1 MTMPRVTKA
10 VLPAAGL
17 STRHLPAAKAQPKAM
32 FPVVDKPAIQYVV
45 EEAVAAGLD
54 DILIVTGRGT
64 RAIEDH
70 FDRAVE
76 LEVALEAKGK
86 HEELKLVREIT
97 DMATIHYVRQREARG
112 LGHAVSVA
120 RHHVGDEAFAV
131 LLPDDLMTRPVLQGM
146 LEVHDQTGRPVLA
159 LMEVGPDE
167 ISAYGCAAVEEGP
180 DGLVRVTGLV
190 EKPEPGE
197 APSNLAVMGRYIL
210 TSDIFGAIGR
220 VAPGKGGEI
229 QVTDAIA
236 LLLDDGVYGYTF
248 SEGRF
253 DTGNKLDYLKT
264 IVEYA
269 LVRDDLGPDFL
280 RFLRSVVGRGE
291 DLGG

>member
-1 MTMPRVTKA
+1 MTRRVSKA

-45 EEAVAAGLD
+45 EEAVDAGLC
-54 DILIVTGRGT
+54 DILIITGRGT

-86 HEELKLVREIT
+86 HDELKLVREIT
-97 DMATIHYVRQREARG
+97 DMATIHYVRQREAKG

-120 RHHVGDEAFAV
+120 REHVGDDAFAV
-131 LLPDDLMTRPVLQGM
+131 LLPDDLMAVPILGGM
-146 LEVHDQTGRPVLA
+146 IDIYERTGRPVLS

-167 ISAYGCAAVEEGP
+167 ISAYGCAAVETTD

-190 EKPEPGE
+190 EKPDPGE

-210 TSDIFGAIGR
+210 TSDIFPAIDGIP
-220 VAPGKGGEI
+220 PGKGGEI

-236 LLLDDGVYGYTF
+236 TLMDDGVYGYTF
-248 SEGRF
+248 TEGRY

-280 RFLRSVVGRGE
+280 AFLREVVGRP
-291 DLGG
+291 

>member
-1 MTMPRVTKA
+1 MTSSKRVTKA

-17 STRHLPAAKAQPKAM
+17 STRHLPASKAQPKAM
-32 FPVVDKPAIQYVV
+32 FPIVDKPAIQYVV
-45 EEAVAAGLD
+45 EEAVDAGLD

-86 HEELKLVREIT
+86 HDELKLVREIT
-97 DMATIHYVRQREARG
+97 DMATIHFVRQREAKG
-112 LGHAVSVA
+112 LGHAIAMA

-131 LLPDDLMTRPVLQGM
+131 LLPDDLMTTAILQGM
-146 LEVHDQTGRPVLA
+146 LEVHERTGRPVLS
-159 LMEVGPDE
+159 LMETTPE
-167 ISAYGCAAVEEGP
+167 EMSSYGCAAVEVQD

-190 EKPEPGE
+190 EKPPLGT

-210 TSDIFGAIGR
+210 TADVFAAIDE
-220 VAPGKGGEI
+220 VPPGVGGEI
-229 QVTDAIA
+229 QITDAIA
-236 LLLDDGVYGYTF
+236 MMMDEGVYGYTF
-248 SEGRF
+248 TEGRY

-264 IVEYA
+264 NVEYA
-269 LVRDDLGPDFL
+269 LLRDDLGPDF
-280 RFLRSVVGRGE
+280 RAFLREVLDR
-291 DLGG
+291 

>member
-1 MTMPRVTKA
+1 MTTGPSKRLTKA

-45 EEAVAAGLD
+45 EEAVDAGLD

-70 FDRAVE
+70 FDRAIE

-86 HEELKLVREIT
+86 HDELKLVREIT
-97 DMATIHYVRQREARG
+97 DMATIHYVRQLEAKG
-112 LGHAVSVA
+112 LGHAIATA

-131 LLPDDLMTRPVLQGM
+131 LLPDDLMTTPVLRGM
-146 LEVHDQTGRPVLA
+146 LQVHQRTGRPVLA
-159 LMEVGPDE
+159 LMEMSPEE
-167 ISAYGCAAVEEGP
+167 ISAYGCAAVEETG

-190 EKPEPGE
+190 EKPPAGT
-197 APSNLAVMGRYIL
+197 APSNLAVLGRYVL
-210 TSDIFGAIGR
+210 TTDVFAAIDA
-220 VAPGKGGEI
+220 VPPGVGGEI
-229 QVTDAIA
+229 QITDAIA
-236 LLLDDGVYGYTF
+236 ELIDDGVYGFRFT
-248 SEGRF
+248 SGRY

-264 IVEYA
+264 NVEYA
-269 LVRDDLGPDFL
+269 LARDDLGPEFRAFL
-280 RFLRSVVGRGE
+280 REVLDR
-291 DLGG
+291 

>member
-1 MTMPRVTKA
+1 MTTKPGVVTKA

-45 EEAVAAGLD
+45 EEAVDAGLD
-54 DILIVTGRGT
+54 DILIITGRGT

-76 LEVALEAKGK
+76 LEVTLEAKGK
-86 HEELKLVREIT
+86 HDDLKLVREIT
-97 DMATIHYVRQREARG
+97 EMANIHYVRQREAKG

-120 RHHVGDEAFAV
+120 RHHVGLDAFAV
-131 LLPDDLMTRPVLQGM
+131 LLPDDLMTRPVLRPM
-146 LEVHDQTGRPVLA
+146 LDIHQRTGRPVLA
-159 LMEVGPDE
+159 LMEVAPDE
-167 ISAYGCAAVEEGP
+167 ISAYGCAAVEVDG
-180 DGLVRVTGLV
+180 DGLVRVTGLI
-190 EKPEPGE
+190 EKPDAAE

-210 TSDIFGAIGR
+210 TSDIFGAIDN

-236 LLLDDGVYGYTF
+236 LLLEDGVYGYTF
-248 SEGRF
+248 PDGRF
-253 DTGNKLDYLKT
+253 DTGNKLDYLKAN
-264 IVEYA
+264 VEFA
-269 LVRDDLGPDFL
+269 LMRDDLGPDFL
-280 RFLRSVVGRGE
+280 AFLREVLARQ
-291 DLGG
+291 

>member
-1 MTMPRVTKA
+1 MSARRRVRKA

-45 EEAVAAGLD
+45 EEAVDAGLD

-86 HEELKLVREIT
+86 HDELKLIREINE
-97 DMATIHYVRQREARG
+97 MATIHYVRQREAKG
-112 LGHAVSVA
+112 LGHAISVA
-120 RHHVGDEAFAV
+120 PHHVGDEPFAV
-131 LLPDDLMTRPVLQGM
+131 LLPDDLMTTPVLQGM
-146 LEVHDQTGRPVLA
+146 LDVHERTGRPVL
-159 LMEVGPDE
+159 LLQELTPEE
-167 ISAYGCAAVEEGP
+167 ISAYGCAAVEQTD
-180 DGLVRVTGLV
+180 DGLVRITGLV
-190 EKPEPGE
+190 EKPPAGT
-197 APSNLAVMGRYIL
+197 APSNLAVLGRYIL
-210 TSDIFGAIGR
+210 TPDLFDALER
-220 VAPGKGGEI
+220 VEPGVGGEI

-236 LLLDDGVYGYTF
+236 MLIDEGVYGYTF
-248 SEGRF
+248 ESGRY

-264 IVEYA
+264 CVEYA
-269 LVRDDLGPDFL
+269 LARDDLGPEFLDFL
-280 RFLRSVVGRGE
+280 RGVVGRQ
-291 DLGG
+291 

>member
-1 MTMPRVTKA
+1 MTDTKRVTKA

-45 EEAVAAGLD
+45 EEAVDAGLS

-97 DMATIHYVRQREARG
+97 DMATIHYVRQKEARG
-112 LGHAVSVA
+112 LGHAVATA
-120 RHHVGDEAFAV
+120 RHHVGTEPFAV
-131 LLPDDLMTRPVLQGM
+131 LLPDDLMTTPVLQGM
-146 LEVHDQTGRPVLA
+146 LEVHERTGRPVLA

-167 ISAYGCAAVEEGP
+167 ISAYGCAAVEDAG

-190 EKPEPGE
+190 EKPDPGE

-210 TSDIFGAIGR
+210 TSDIFPAIER
-220 VAPGKGGEI
+220 VPAGKGGEI

-236 LLLDDGVYGYTF
+236 ALMDEGVYGYRFT
-248 SEGRF
+248 EGRY

-269 LVRDDLGPDFL
+269 LVRDDLGADFRAFL
-280 RFLRSVVGRGE
+280 REVLDR
-291 DLGG
+291 

>member
-1 MTMPRVTKA
+1 MTETKPVTKA

-45 EEAVAAGLD
+45 EEAVDAGLS

-97 DMATIHYVRQREARG
+97 DMATIHYVRQKEARG
-112 LGHAVSVA
+112 LGHAVATA
-120 RHHVGDEAFAV
+120 RHHVGDEPFAV
-131 LLPDDLMTRPVLQGM
+131 LLPDDLMTTPVLQGM
-146 LEVHDQTGRPVLA
+146 LEVHERTGRPVLA

-167 ISAYGCAAVEEGP
+167 ISAYGCAAVEDAG

-210 TSDIFGAIGR
+210 TSDIFPAIER
-220 VAPGKGGEI
+220 VPAGKGGEI

-236 LLLDDGVYGYTF
+236 ALMDEGVYGYRFT
-248 SEGRF
+248 EGRY

-269 LVRDDLGPDFL
+269 LVRDDLGADFRAVL
-280 RFLRSVVGRGE
+280 REVLDR
-291 DLGG
+291 

>member
-1 MTMPRVTKA
+1 MSSTRVTKA

-45 EEAVAAGLD
+45 EEAVDAGLN

-86 HEELKLVREIT
+86 LEELKLVREIT
-97 DMATIHYVRQREARG
+97 DMATIHYVRQREAKG

-120 RHHVGDEAFAV
+120 RQHVGDEPFAV
-131 LLPDDLMTRPVLQGM
+131 LLPDDLMTTPVLAGM
-146 LEVHDQTGRPVLA
+146 LEVHERTGRPVLA

-167 ISAYGCAAVEEGP
+167 ISAYGCAAIEQDA
-180 DGLVRVTGLV
+180 DGLVRVTGLI
-190 EKPEPGE
+190 EKPDPGE
-197 APSNLAVMGRYIL
+197 APSNLAVMGRYLL
-210 TSDIFGAIGR
+210 TSDIFGAIER
-220 VAPGKGGEI
+220 VVPGKGGEI

-236 LLLDDGVYGYTF
+236 LLIEDGVYGYTF
-248 SEGRF
+248 TEGRY

-280 RFLRSVVGRGE
+280 AFLREVTARTST
-291 DLGG
+291 